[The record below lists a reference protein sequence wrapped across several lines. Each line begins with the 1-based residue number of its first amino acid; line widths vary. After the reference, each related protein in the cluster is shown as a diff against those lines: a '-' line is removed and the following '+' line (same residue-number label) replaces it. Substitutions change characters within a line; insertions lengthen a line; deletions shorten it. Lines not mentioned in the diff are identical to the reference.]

1 MQKEKRPKSAEAERF
16 IFAISLLIERN
27 YARSFKEVA
36 EKSGFKS
43 QDFTDIKS
51 GKKDLKRIFLD
62 SVCEGYPINNKYVLT
77 GEGEMLLSDK
87 SESNQKTIKYYD
99 VDASASPIEMF
110 DPGNGT
116 RYKDVVIP
124 GFGDCD
130 IALNVWGDSMEPILN
145 SGEIILCK
153 EWTENFIEFGKIY
166 LVITKNN
173 NRMIKYIQPSEN
185 ESKVM
190 CESANNFYKPFAV
203 NKADILKL
211 FLIKGHVERNS
222 I

>member
-1 MQKEKRPKSAEAERF
+1 MIRADH
-16 IFAISLLIERN
+16 
-27 YARSFKEVA
+27 
-36 EKSGFKS
+36 
-43 QDFTDIKS
+43 QDTQSSHK
-51 GKKDLKRIFLD
+51 
-62 SVCEGYPINNKYVLT
+62 
-77 GEGEMLLSDK
+77 
-87 SESNQKTIKYYD
+87 KTIKYYD
-99 VDASASPIEMF
+99 IDASASPIEMF

-173 NRMIKYIQPSEN
+173 NRMIKYIQPDG
-185 ESKVM
+185 
-190 CESANNFYKPFAV
+190 
-203 NKADILKL
+203 NKWALWCYHRKGSLFRFFKL
-211 FLIKGHVERNS
+211 ERGNC
-222 I
+222 INR